1 MYKTITVYIDGREG
15 LDSRLRAAAL
25 LANDHGAHLVGTAA
39 TGISWL
45 DYATLTGSMG
55 APMPMPES
63 DFQGLRDAAEARLAV
78 FRRDAGRLGVES
90 FETHAI
96 DDDAKYALLLESRYT
111 DLVVLS
117 QDSPTAA
124 APGLPAHVAHL
135 PQYVALHRVR
145 PVLVVPHDY
154 NKAVIP
160 GTVVVGW
167 DGGMPAMRAI
177 TAALPLLERAESV
190 QLVLINPDERSALH
204 GEQPGADMALYL
216 ARHGVHVEVIRERT
230 TSTEGEAL
238 MALARDAGAGL
249 MVTGAYGHSRYREWA
264 LGGVTR
270 ELLERARVPLLI
282 AH

>member
-15 LDSRLRAAAL
+15 QDSRLRAAAL

-124 APGLPAHVAHL
+124 APGLPAYVAHL
-135 PQYVALHRVR
+135 PQYVALHGVR

-238 MALARDAGAGL
+238 IALTRDAGAGL